1 MDVVDVGIKL
11 AISKSKST
19 IKSFLLGI
27 NRICPETENG
37 LLSGAVIKIGSVTLA
52 CQHGADHD
60 AGKKLKLKL
69 AILHTNG
76 NHWLACTYIGS
87 STFARL
93 FDYLVFDL
101 DDQALRGI
109 ASLHKTLAPHLRLR
123 WESVQRQDGANDCGL
138 FAIAF
143 LIETL
148 FGFNTA
154 KVYCKCR
161 LTWRRD
167 GEEGVECDQCGD
179 WYHSHCVRL
188 PIGYTIGK
196 HIIPYR
202 CDSCIYKR
210 MPYQAKS
217 KRITLFLLT
226 TESCLNN
233 GLKAV
238 SRKDSLSHTTES
250 VLKIFDSTTDH
261 YIASGNK

>member
-1 MDVVDVGIKL
+1 MQAYRFGAALNIL
-11 AISKSKST
+11 TAFSCYFCHST
-19 IKSFLLGI
+19 L
-27 NRICPETENG
+27 CPETESG
-37 LLSGAVIKIGSVTLA
+37 RLSGAVIKIGSVTLA

-69 AILHTNG
+69 AILHANG

-93 FDYLVFDL
+93 FDSLVFDL

-154 KVYCKCR
+154 KNFPPGDDNYEIGI
-161 LTWRRD
+161 LSTEQPAMIGRRT
-167 GEEGVECDQCGD
+167 
-179 WYHSHCVRL
+179 S
-188 PIGYTIGK
+188 
-196 HIIPYR
+196 
-202 CDSCIYKR
+202 
-210 MPYQAKS
+210 
-217 KRITLFLLT
+217 
-226 TESCLNN
+226 
-233 GLKAV
+233 
-238 SRKDSLSHTTES
+238 
-250 VLKIFDSTTDH
+250 
-261 YIASGNK
+261 